1 MTPRKRLV
9 VHVAVFIAAPILV
22 LSAFFVMPAL
32 SGGEKYPT
40 ADEAAAK
47 ACGVPESAIKYWVD
61 ASHGRI
67 EGRMYA
73 MDDDR
78 TVTLDHIRDA
88 NDGADRGWDS
98 VTNCD

>member
-1 MTPRKRLV
+1 MKRLV
-9 VHVAVFIAAPILV
+9 IIVVITAGFI
-22 LSAFFVMPAL
+22 L
-32 SGGEKYPT
+32 SGCGGEQYLT

-47 ACGVPESAIKYWVD
+47 ACGLPESAIKYWVD

-78 TVTLDHIRDA
+78 NVTLDHIRDA
-88 NDGADRGWDS
+88 NDGADRGWDN
-98 VTNCD
+98 VTGCD